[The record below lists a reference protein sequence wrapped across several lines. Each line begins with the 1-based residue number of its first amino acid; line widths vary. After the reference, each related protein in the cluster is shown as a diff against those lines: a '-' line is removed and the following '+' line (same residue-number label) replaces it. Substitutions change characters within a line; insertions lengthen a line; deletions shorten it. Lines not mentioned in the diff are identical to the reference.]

1 LTDGRPAAID
11 PSIAGVLLRYR
22 IMAFATGFVLLSGTI
37 ALILKAAGVQH
48 LEPGTGWLW
57 VAHGYLFL
65 VYLVATA
72 MLGFRL
78 RWPLL
83 RYLLVMLAGTI
94 PTMSFVA
101 EHYVTSRVRA
111 GAAGKA
117 GDPAQ
122 PASVAD

>member
-1 LTDGRPAAID
+1 LTDGRPAGID
-11 PSIAGVLLRYR
+11 ASISGALMRYR
-22 IMAFATGFVLLSGTI
+22 IMAFATGIVLLSGTI
-37 ALILKAAGVQH
+37 ALIIKAAGVKH
-48 LEPGTGWLW
+48 MEPGTGWLW

-83 RYLLVMLAGTI
+83 RYVLVMLAGTI

-101 EHYVTSRVRA
+101 EHYVTAGVRA
-111 GAAGKA
+111 GQAS
-117 GDPAQ
+117 DPAQ

>member
-1 LTDGRPAAID
+1 MTDGRPAGID
-11 PSIAGVLLRYR
+11 ASISGALMRYR
-22 IMAFATGFVLLSGTI
+22 IMAFATGIVLLSGTI
-37 ALILKAAGVQH
+37 ALIIKAAGVKH
-48 LEPGTGWLW
+48 MEPGTGWLW

-83 RYLLVMLAGTI
+83 RYVLVMLAGTI

-101 EHYVTSRVRA
+101 EHYVTAGVRA
-111 GAAGKA
+111 GQAS
-117 GDPAQ
+117 DPAQ

>member
-1 LTDGRPAAID
+1 MTDGRPAAID
-11 PSIAGVLLRYR
+11 ASIAGVLLRYR

-83 RYLLVMLAGTI
+83 RYVLVMLAGTI

-111 GAAGKA
+111 SNAGNA